1 MSDTGHAASDAAH
14 NKWKALAV
22 LGVAYL
28 MVVLD
33 VSIVNV
39 ALNAIQEDLGFA
51 QADLQWIV
59 SGYALTFGG
68 FLLLGGRMGDIL
80 GRRRLFVAGLIAFA
94 VFSLLCGLATSPA
107 MLITFRILQGAG
119 AALLSPS
126 VFSIVSVTFE
136 EGAERNKALGILGA
150 IAGSGAAIGVLLGG
164 VLTEYIGWEWCFFIN
179 VPIAIVALLLTRKY
193 VPESRTEGL
202 ARHFDTQ
209 GAVLVTAS
217 LMMLVYAL
225 TKATD
230 AGWDSVQ
237 TIGFL
242 AGSVALMAAFL
253 FVESRSKSP
262 LVPLGFFKNRTA
274 TGANVIGFGLG
285 TIVFGMFL
293 LLSLYMPQVLG
304 YSALKTGLAY
314 LAVALTAVVASGIAQ
329 ALVTKIGVKVALTIG
344 MVLLG
349 AGLLYFTQISVD
361 GTYVGDL
368 LPGFLLVGVGLG
380 FSFVP
385 VSIAAL
391 AGVKPH
397 EAGLA
402 SGLIN
407 TSQQIGGA
415 LGVAI
420 LTTVAVTR
428 AENQIAGGT
437 EARVA
442 FTSGYGLAF
451 WVGLLFAVVS
461 LVATF
466 LMLRG
471 KDLSAPTAA
480 PSGATSK

>member
-1 MSDTGHAASDAAH
+1 MSDTEHAASDAAH

-209 GAVLVTAS
+209 GAVLVTGS

-225 TKATD
+225 TKATG

-253 FVESRSKSP
+253 FVESRSKSS

-428 AENQIAGGT
+428 AENQIGGGT

-471 KDLSAPTAA
+471 KDLSAPAASPSTAA
-480 PSGATSK
+480 G

>member
-1 MSDTGHAASDAAH
+1 
-14 NKWKALAV
+14 
-22 LGVAYL
+22 
-28 MVVLD
+28 
-33 VSIVNV
+33 
-39 ALNAIQEDLGFA
+39 
-51 QADLQWIV
+51 
-59 SGYALTFGG
+59 
-68 FLLLGGRMGDIL
+68 
-80 GRRRLFVAGLIAFA
+80 
-94 VFSLLCGLATSPA
+94 
-107 MLITFRILQGAG
+107 
-119 AALLSPS
+119 
-126 VFSIVSVTFE
+126 
-136 EGAERNKALGILGA
+136 
-150 IAGSGAAIGVLLGG
+150 
-164 VLTEYIGWEWCFFIN
+164 
-179 VPIAIVALLLTRKY
+179 
-193 VPESRTEGL
+193 
-202 ARHFDTQ
+202 
-209 GAVLVTAS
+209 
-217 LMMLVYAL
+217 
-225 TKATD
+225 
-230 AGWDSVQ
+230 
-237 TIGFL
+237 
-242 AGSVALMAAFL
+242 
-253 FVESRSKSP
+253 
-262 LVPLGFFKNRTA
+262 
-274 TGANVIGFGLG
+274 
-285 TIVFGMFL
+285 
-293 LLSLYMPQVLG
+293 MPQVLG

-428 AENQIAGGT
+428 AENQIGGGT

-471 KDLSAPTAA
+471 KDLSAPAASPSTAA
-480 PSGATSK
+480 G